1 MSLPL
6 AAAGPSVYWYLA
18 RGTGA
23 VSLVLLTVIVVLGIL
38 GPLRVTGGRWPRFAI
53 DTLHRD
59 LSLLAVAVL
68 LIHIV
73 TSVLDSFVSISLS
86 AAVLPFLS
94 SYRPLWLGLGTVAF
108 DLMLALII
116 TSLVRRRLGYR
127 TWRLVHWFAYLSF
140 PVAVLHGLGT
150 GSDTKLW
157 WMLLLTA
164 ACVAAVVI
172 AACLRVAR
180 ADGAS
185 AELRVPAITLSL
197 VVPAGLA
204 VFAVLGPLAHGWARR
219 AGTPTTLLGHP
230 APVRVS
236 SATAPSSS
244 SSSRAPASFSADVT
258 GTARQRQA
266 PGGAIVDLDM
276 RLSGGT
282 SGRLRVR
289 LAGQPSAGGGLS
301 MTGSQVDLLTPGTGV
316 MAGQITQLQGT
327 EFIAHVLNRSGALD
341 LHARLNIDTQSN
353 AVSGSVDA
361 HQAGGSK

>member
-6 AAAGPSVYWYLA
+6 AAAGPSLYWYLA

-23 VSLVLLTVIVVLGIL
+23 VSLVLLTAIVVLGIL

-59 LSLLAVAVL
+59 LSLLAVALL

-73 TSVLDSFVSISLS
+73 TSVLDSFVSISLT
-86 AAVLPFLS
+86 AAVIPFLS

-108 DLMLALII
+108 DLILALII

-127 TWRLVHWFAYLSF
+127 TWRFVHWFAYLSF

-150 GSDTKLW
+150 GSDAKLW
-157 WMLLLTA
+157 WMLLLTTV
-164 ACVAAVVI
+164 CVAAVVI
-172 AACLRVAR
+172 ATCLRITLAEGGSR
-180 ADGAS
+180 
-185 AELRVPAITLSL
+185 ELRVPAFTLAL
-197 VVPAGLA
+197 VVPVGLA
-204 VFAVLGPLAHGWARR
+204 VFALVGPLAHGWASR
-219 AGTPTTLLGHP
+219 AGTPTKLLTHP

-236 SATAPSSS
+236 TQRSPAPSSGG
-244 SSSRAPASFSADVT
+244 
-258 GTARQRQA
+258 GTLSPFTAQVSGSVSQRQA

-289 LAGQPSAGGGLS
+289 LAGQPSPGGGLA
-301 MTGSQVDLLTPGTGV
+301 MTGSQVDLVTPSTGV
-316 MAGQITQLQGT
+316 MAGQIIRLEGT
-327 EFIAHVLNRSGALD
+327 DFIARVLSRSGALD
-341 LHARLNIDTQSN
+341 VHARLNIDTQSN
-353 AVSGSVDA
+353 VVTGSVDA
-361 HQAGGSK
+361 HQGER